1 MNDSDIKISPSLFA
15 PKRVANLPR
24 EPIEALKAKI
34 LTRYLE
40 RLERGSVQAI
50 PSTPKAPAPA

>member
-15 PKRVANLPR
+15 PKKVSNLPR

-34 LTRYLE
+34 LTRYQELLARE
-40 RLERGSVQAI
+40 SVKTV
-50 PSTPKAPAPA
+50 PVPKTPAPA